1 MASVDST
8 VELLSLFADATRVRL
23 LALLGDEELSVA
35 ELTQITELP
44 QSRVSTHLGR
54 LREAGLVRD
63 RKAGVSTF
71 YALNDSAMP
80 PAAREVWGL
89 VRAQVNDGLLEADRG
104 RRDRLRASAAERSWP
119 DSIAGEM
126 ERHYSPGRTWEAT
139 LHGLLG
145 FVKLGDV
152 LDVGSGDGAIAQLL
166 APRAR
171 SLTCVDRS
179 EKMVQA
185 ARRRLSCF
193 ANVSVV
199 QSDMHE
205 LPLTDASFDQVM
217 LLNAL
222 TYAERPARA
231 LAELARVLRPGGRLV
246 LVTLTAHSHAEVTAA
261 YGHLH
266 AGFAPAELARWLVE
280 VGLEV
285 EQAGV
290 SSRERRKPYF
300 EVVTAFAVKGGHGKT
315 NGRTRRRNDG

>member
-35 ELTQITELP
+35 ELTSITELP

-63 RKAGVSTF
+63 RKAGVSTY

-80 PAAREVWGL
+80 VAAREVWGL
-89 VRAQVNDGLLEADRG
+89 VRTQVDDALLRADRD
-104 RRDRLRASAAERSWP
+104 RRDRLRESAAGRSWP

-152 LDVGSGDGAIAQLL
+152 LDVASGDGAIAQLL
-166 APRAR
+166 APRAS
-171 SLTCVDRS
+171 SLTCVDGS
-179 EKMVQA
+179 DKMVQA
-185 ARRRLSCF
+185 AERRLSCF
-193 ANVSVV
+193 PNVRVMR
-199 QSDMHE
+199 SDMHALALDDE
-205 LPLTDASFDQVM
+205 SFDQVL

-222 TYAERPARA
+222 TYAERPATV
-231 LAELARVLRPGGRLV
+231 LGELARVLRPGGRLV
-246 LVTLTAHSHAEVTAA
+246 VVTLAAHAHADVTAS

-266 AGFAPAELARWLVE
+266 PGFSPVELERWLRKA
-280 VGLEV
+280 GLHAERV
-285 EQAGV
+285 AV

-300 EVVTAFAVKGGHGKT
+300 EVVTAFAEK
-315 NGRTRRRNDG
+315 NGTRNDG